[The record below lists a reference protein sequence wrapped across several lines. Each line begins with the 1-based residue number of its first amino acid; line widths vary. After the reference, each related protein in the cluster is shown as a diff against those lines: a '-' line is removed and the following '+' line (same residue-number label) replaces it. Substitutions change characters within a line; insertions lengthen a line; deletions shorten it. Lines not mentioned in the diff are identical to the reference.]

1 MLSVTAKERTPLLDP
16 GVYPAVCSMVIDLG
30 TQYNATYNKSAH
42 QVRLVWEIVGEFV
55 KIDGKDLPRQIFK
68 DFTVS
73 FDDRSNLRK
82 MLQSWRGKP
91 FTPEELQKFDLPNL
105 LGACCLLQLIHK
117 TSERGNAYAA
127 VENIM
132 ALPKGT
138 AKPEASRT
146 VIFDL
151 DDPATYGVFET
162 LPRYT
167 QETIEKAD
175 EFGKTGLVVPE
186 RPARSS
192 APRPAQPGCGDFEE
206 IVTDDG
212 DMVF

>member
-1 MLSVTAKERTPLLDP
+1 
-16 GVYPAVCSMVIDLG
+16 MVIDLG
-30 TQYNATYNKSAH
+30 TQYNAKYNKSAP
-42 QVRLVWEIVGEFV
+42 QVRLVWEIAGEFV
-55 KIDGKDLPRQIFK
+55 KFEGKDLPRQIFK
-68 DFTVS
+68 DFTAS
-73 FDDRSNLRK
+73 FDDRSNLYK
-82 MLQSWRGKP
+82 ALISWRGKA

-175 EFGKTGLVVPE
+175 EFDKTGLVVPE
-186 RPARSS
+186 RPVRAS
-192 APRPAQPGCGDFEE
+192 APRPGQPGCGDFEE

>member
-1 MLSVTAKERTPLLDP
+1 MI
-16 GVYPAVCSMVIDLG
+16 PASILPYAPWSLTLVCSTI
-30 TQYNATYNKSAH
+30 AFNKSARK
-42 QVRLVWEIVGEFV
+42 VRLVWEIAGETV
-55 KIDGKDLPRQIFK
+55 TIDNKEMPRQIFK
-68 DFTVS
+68 DFTAS

-91 FTPEELQKFDLPNL
+91 FTPEELKNFDLPNL

-117 TSERGNAYAA
+117 TSERNNVYVA

-138 AKPEASRT
+138 AKPQASKT
-146 VIFDL
+146 ACFDL
-151 DDPATYGVFET
+151 DDPKNYGVFET

-167 QETIEKAD
+167 QEAIAQAEGF
-175 EFGKTGLVVPE
+175 EQTGLTLPE
-186 RPARSS
+186 RQTRPS
-192 APRPAQPGCGDFEE
+192 APPPERTSCGDFEE
-206 IVTDDG
+206 IITDDD

>member
-1 MLSVTAKERTPLLDP
+1 MLTVTAKERTPLLDP

-30 TQYNATYNKSAH
+30 VQYNATYNKSAP
-42 QVRLVWEIVGEFV
+42 QVRLVWEIAGEIV

-82 MLQSWRGKP
+82 MLQSWRGRP
-91 FTPEELQKFDLPNL
+91 FTPEELQRFDLPNL

-138 AKPEASRT
+138 AKPKASRT

-151 DDPATYGVFET
+151 DDKDTYGVFET

-167 QETIEKAD
+167 QELIEKA
-175 EFGKTGLVVPE
+175 EGFEQTGLVVPE
-186 RPARSS
+186 RPARAS

-206 IVTDDG
+206 IITDDG